1 VAAMSRPSYCNIHTR
16 CIIFNKNA
24 RIAYPHRLSAS
35 LIRIAYPHRL
45 SDQTSAVPRPVF
57 NGGPALLAR
66 KPVLLP
72 VRRFLQ
78 HGFEFLAL
86 AAPERAHLIVIV
98 SHCIVFIALLRYC
111 VIALLRFMQVL
122 YGFFYISFFEK

>member
-1 VAAMSRPSYCNIHTR
+1 MHASPI
-16 CIIFNKNA
+16 

-98 SHCIVFIALLRYC
+98 SHCIVFIAFYAS
-111 VIALLRFMQVL
+111 VIRVYFIFLFLKNN
-122 YGFFYISFFEK
+122 IKN